1 MTRPPRADVAAKNR
15 DMVSGLE
22 RGIAEMLR
30 TFSHGIQKANADV
43 LE

>member
-1 MTRPPRADVAAKNR
+1 VTRPPRAGVVANNP

-30 TFSHGIQKANADV
+30 TFSDGIQKANADV